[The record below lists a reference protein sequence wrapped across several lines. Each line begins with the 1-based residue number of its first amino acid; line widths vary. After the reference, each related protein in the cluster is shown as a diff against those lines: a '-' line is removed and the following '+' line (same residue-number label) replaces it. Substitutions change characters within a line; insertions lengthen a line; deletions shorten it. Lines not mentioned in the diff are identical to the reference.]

1 MRRTGRAPASSRGK
15 LLAAA
20 GPDCAAAFQEIA
32 LDCVAGIRAYQR
44 HACAGDAEAVHQIRV
59 AITRLRAA
67 VLFFAPIA
75 VDTEWRSLKKEIVWL
90 NDALGATRDDDVM
103 AAHARRKQ
111 YRAWSRG
118 MIGEHLAERR
128 RRDHRRL
135 VRCLRAVRFQNLIA
149 ALSGWVRHGRWLAR
163 RERAVRDEPP
173 EPLHVYGEREL
184 NRWCKRLIRKGWH
197 LETLGASRRHR
208 LRIRAKRLRYMLEA
222 LTDIDTIRGHE
233 KYRRLHRSARRLQSA
248 LGDLRD
254 LERFADLAA
263 LASAADDSE
272 QGESRP
278 PGYRRN
284 KEKLLRAAIKAY
296 HRFKQADAG

>member
-1 MRRTGRAPASSRGK
+1 MRRSGRGPASSRGS
-15 LLAAA
+15 LSAAV

-32 LDCVAGIRAYQR
+32 LDCVADIRAYHR
-44 HACAGDAEAVHQIRV
+44 RACAGDAEAVHQVRV

-67 VLFFAPIA
+67 VLFFEPIA
-75 VDTEWRSLKKEIVWL
+75 VDTEWPRLKKEIVWL

-118 MIGEHLAERR
+118 MIGEHIAERR
-128 RRDHRRL
+128 GRDHRRL

-163 RERAVRDEPP
+163 WERAVRDEPA

-184 NRWCKRLIRKGWH
+184 NRWCKRLIRKGRH

-222 LTDIDTIRGHE
+222 LTGIATILGDE

-254 LERFADLAA
+254 LDRFADLAA
-263 LASAADDSE
+263 PASAADDSE
-272 QGESRP
+272 QGKSRP

-284 KEKLLRAAIKAY
+284 KKKLLRASIEAY
-296 HRFKQADAG
+296 HSFKRADAS

>member
-1 MRRTGRAPASSRGK
+1 LS
-15 LLAAA
+15 AAA
-20 GPDCAAAFQEIA
+20 GPDCATAFQGFA
-32 LDCVAGIRAYQR
+32 LDCVAGIRACHR
-44 HACAGDAEAVHQIRV
+44 RASAGDAEAVHQVRIAV
-59 AITRLRAA
+59 TRLRAA
-67 VLFFAPIA
+67 VSFFKPIA
-75 VDTEWRSLKKEIVWL
+75 VDAEWSSLEKEIVWL
-90 NDALGATRDDDVM
+90 NDALGAMRDDDVM

-118 MIGEHLAERR
+118 RIDEHLAERR
-128 RRDHRRL
+128 GRDHRRL

-163 RERAVRDEPP
+163 WERAVRDEPP

-184 NRWCKRLIRKGWH
+184 NRWCKRLIRKGRH

-208 LRIRAKRLRYMLEA
+208 LRIRTKRLRYMLEA
-222 LTDIDTIRGHE
+222 LTGIGTIRGHE

-254 LERFADLAA
+254 LDRFAGLAA
-263 LASAADDSE
+263 AASAADDSE
-272 QGESRP
+272 HGKRRP

-284 KEKLLRAAIKAY
+284 QEKLLRAAIEAY
-296 HRFKQADAG
+296 RNFKRADAG